1 MADEKNH
8 RIPPQPKNDPFKVE
22 ISERTKIKK
31 IIAVVS
37 GKGGVGKSTVTAL
50 CALYARRKG
59 LQTGI
64 LDADITGPSI
74 PKMFGVTAADA
85 GVNEFQEMTPAQTAT
100 GIKIMSMNLLMENED
115 TPVIWRSPVITGALK
130 QFYGEVAWGNVD
142 YLFVD
147 MPPGTGDVPLTVFQS
162 LPVAGILVVTT
173 PQELVGMIVKKA
185 LGMAEMMN
193 VPVLGIIENM
203 SYIRC
208 PHCDE
213 KIPLFGTDMS
223 GSMVSP
229 VNHVPVPVIAK
240 LPIEPAMTAAF
251 DRGLAEYLDPAID
264 RELVELYESLDKVLP
279 ALEG

>member
-1 MADEKNH
+1 MADQKNPH
-8 RIPPQPKNDPFKVE
+8 IPPKPKQDVFHVDV
-22 ISERTKIKK
+22 SERTKIRK

-50 CALYARRKG
+50 CALHARRKG
-59 LQTGI
+59 FRTGI

-85 GVNEFQEMTPAQTAT
+85 GVNEYQEMTPAETAT
-100 GIKIMSMNLLMENED
+100 GIRIMSMNLLMENED

-130 QFYGEVAWGNVD
+130 QFYGEVAWGNID

-147 MPPGTGDVPLTVFQS
+147 MPPGTGDIPLTVFQS

-173 PQELVGMIVKKA
+173 PQELVGMIVRKA

-193 VPVLGIIENM
+193 VPVLGIVENM

-213 KIPLFGTDMS
+213 KIPLFGAETAD
-223 GSMVSP
+223 SMESP
-229 VNHVPVPVIAK
+229 VTHTKIPVIAK
-240 LPIEPAMTAAF
+240 LPLDPQMTAAF
-251 DRGLAEYLDPAID
+251 DRGLAEYLDPSSD
-264 RELVELYESLDKVLP
+264 RELEAFYNSLDTVLP
-279 ALEG
+279 AL